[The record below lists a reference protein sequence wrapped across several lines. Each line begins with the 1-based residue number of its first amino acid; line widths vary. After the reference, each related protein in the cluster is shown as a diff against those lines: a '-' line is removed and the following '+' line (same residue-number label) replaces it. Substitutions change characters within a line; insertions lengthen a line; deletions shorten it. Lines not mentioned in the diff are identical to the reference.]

1 MLGYWDDPA
10 RTAEAVDAAGWMHTG
25 DLATMDADGY
35 VNIVGRSKDMI
46 IRGGENVY
54 PREVEELLYVHEEI
68 EDVQVVGVPDSRH
81 GEVVMAWVR
90 LKPGA
95 TLESEAL
102 RAWCRERMAHFKVP
116 QHVKFVDEFPMTIT
130 GKVQKYKMREI
141 AVNELGLEDA
151 ASARTA

>member
-1 MLGYWDDPA
+1 
-10 RTAEAVDAAGWMHTG
+10 
-25 DLATMDADGY
+25 
-35 VNIVGRSKDMI
+35 
-46 IRGGENVY
+46 
-54 PREVEELLYVHEEI
+54 LYVHEEI